1 VEMLPPIETEALV
14 DVDLKLKGTVIFRV
28 IFSVLEI
35 MEVEDASLLVVG
47 KLFLWTLDVSTATV
61 EYTVVTLSRCVD
73 ENIGSLIN
81 PVLLDDFFVETDISV
96 TISSPVVDGVIEGI
110 LLVLFTS
117 TKSEIV
123 IDDKVLSFNALKV
136 SPNDVDVVN
145 VSELLLVVLYPICAE
160 LTAVLNVTVFGVFAL
175 VLTLGDSEFVTRAE
189 WIFDGVTDSI
199 VFDSVTKLPTE
210 IEKFLFMSIKSFR
223 VKDWVA
229 LRVSSIGAENLVDDA
244 VTIVGAVGFRVLFS
258 IKGDVSLIMIG
269 VLYLVLLDVSA
280 VAMISSV
287 ITSVN
292 VERDVYPLVNRIG
305 LDDFFVKPDI
315 CVTVLLFV
323 TDDAVEGN
331 SLVLLISPSCEIV
344 VDHEIVLF
352 KAVNSG
358 TLGVFTSTIELDGT
372 EVVELSELKFLSVLF
387 VPIHVELAN
396 VLVVDVSVTP
406 LIIKDSDLESNEK
419 TRCDGVTDSTE
430 LVACIV
436 FS

>member
-1 VEMLPPIETEALV
+1 L
-14 DVDLKLKGTVIFRV
+14 IFF
-28 IFSVLEI
+28 I
-35 MEVEDASLLVVG
+35 
-47 KLFLWTLDVSTATV
+47 
-61 EYTVVTLSRCVD
+61 
-73 ENIGSLIN
+73 
-81 PVLLDDFFVETDISV
+81 PDISV

-110 LLVLFTS
+110 PLVLFTS

-136 SPNDVDVVN
+136 SPNDVDVVE

-210 IEKFLFMSIKSFR
+210 IEKFLFMSIKSFG

-229 LRVSSIGAENLVDDA
+229 LWVSSIGAENLVDDA

-305 LDDFFVKPDI
+305 LD
-315 CVTVLLFV
+315 VLLFV

-387 VPIHVELAN
+387 LPIHVELAN

-430 LVACIV
+430 LVACVV

>member
-1 VEMLPPIETEALV
+1 
-14 DVDLKLKGTVIFRV
+14 
-28 IFSVLEI
+28 
-35 MEVEDASLLVVG
+35 MEVEDSSLLVVG
-47 KLFLWTLDVSTATV
+47 KLFLWTLDVSTPTV
-61 EYTVVTLSRCVD
+61 EFTVITLSRGVD

-81 PVLLDDFFVETDISV
+81 PIVFDDLFVKPDISV

-110 LLVLFTS
+110 PLVLFTS

-136 SPNDVDVVN
+136 SPNDVDVVE

-305 LDDFFVKPDI
+305 LD
-315 CVTVLLFV
+315 VLLFV

>member
-1 VEMLPPIETEALV
+1 
-14 DVDLKLKGTVIFRV
+14 
-28 IFSVLEI
+28 
-35 MEVEDASLLVVG
+35 MEVEDSSLLVVG
-47 KLFLWTLDVSTATV
+47 KLFLWTLDVSTPTV
-61 EYTVVTLSRCVD
+61 EFTVITLSRGVD

-81 PVLLDDFFVETDISV
+81 PIVFDDLFVKPDISV

-110 LLVLFTS
+110 PLVLFTS

-136 SPNDVDVVN
+136 SPNDVDVVE

-210 IEKFLFMSIKSFR
+210 IEKFLFMSIKSFG

-406 LIIKDSDLESNEK
+406 LIIKDSDLEPNEK
-419 TRCDGVTDSTE
+419 SRCDGVTDSTE
-430 LVACIV
+430 LVACVV

>member
-1 VEMLPPIETEALV
+1 
-14 DVDLKLKGTVIFRV
+14 
-28 IFSVLEI
+28 
-35 MEVEDASLLVVG
+35 MEVEDSSLLVVG
-47 KLFLWTLDVSTATV
+47 KLFLWTLDVSTPTV
-61 EYTVVTLSRCVD
+61 EFTVITLSRGVD

-81 PVLLDDFFVETDISV
+81 PIVFDDLFVKPDISV

-305 LDDFFVKPDI
+305 LD
-315 CVTVLLFV
+315 VLLFV

>member
-1 VEMLPPIETEALV
+1 
-14 DVDLKLKGTVIFRV
+14 
-28 IFSVLEI
+28 
-35 MEVEDASLLVVG
+35 
-47 KLFLWTLDVSTATV
+47 
-61 EYTVVTLSRCVD
+61 
-73 ENIGSLIN
+73 
-81 PVLLDDFFVETDISV
+81 
-96 TISSPVVDGVIEGI
+96 
-110 LLVLFTS
+110 
-117 TKSEIV
+117 
-123 IDDKVLSFNALKV
+123 
-136 SPNDVDVVN
+136 
-145 VSELLLVVLYPICAE
+145 
-160 LTAVLNVTVFGVFAL
+160 
-175 VLTLGDSEFVTRAE
+175 
-189 WIFDGVTDSI
+189 
-199 VFDSVTKLPTE
+199 
-210 IEKFLFMSIKSFR
+210 
-223 VKDWVA
+223 
-229 LRVSSIGAENLVDDA
+229 
-244 VTIVGAVGFRVLFS
+244 VGAVGFRVLFS

-406 LIIKDSDLESNEK
+406 LIIKDSDLEPNEK
-419 TRCDGVTDSTE
+419 SRCDGVTDSTE

>member
-14 DVDLKLKGTVIFRV
+14 DVDLKLKGTVKFRV

-35 MEVEDASLLVVG
+35 MEMEDASLLVVG

-61 EYTVVTLSRCVD
+61 EFTVVTLSRCVD

-305 LDDFFVKPDI
+305 LD
-315 CVTVLLFV
+315 VLLFV

>member
-1 VEMLPPIETEALV
+1 L
-14 DVDLKLKGTVIFRV
+14 IFF
-28 IFSVLEI
+28 I
-35 MEVEDASLLVVG
+35 
-47 KLFLWTLDVSTATV
+47 
-61 EYTVVTLSRCVD
+61 
-73 ENIGSLIN
+73 
-81 PVLLDDFFVETDISV
+81 PDISV

-110 LLVLFTS
+110 PLVLFTS

-136 SPNDVDVVN
+136 SPNDVDVVE

-210 IEKFLFMSIKSFR
+210 IEKFLFMSIKSFG

-305 LDDFFVKPDI
+305 LDDFFVKPLKVDSFLLNMPLKLSFDLLYLPDI

-387 VPIHVELAN
+387 LPIHVELAN

-430 LVACIV
+430 LVACVV

>member
-305 LDDFFVKPDI
+305 LD
-315 CVTVLLFV
+315 VLLFV